1 MMSEKRKMTERIYRV
16 EVGAHFASKL
26 EPVHNPHDGTSVI
39 GFRQK
44 DGTILKPWIVWEK
57 DIKGKGKVYEDI
69 RSEVE
74 LEKAGII
81 GMDYTGGEIEDE
93 GPA

>member
-1 MMSEKRKMTERIYRV
+1 MTDRIYHV
-16 EVGAHFASKL
+16 EVGAHFMSGL
-26 EPVHNPHDGTSVI
+26 EPILNPRDGTRII

-44 DGTILKPWIVWEK
+44 DGTILKPWIVWER
-57 DIKGKGKVYEDI
+57 DIKGEGKTYKDI

-74 LEKAGII
+74 LGKAGII
-81 GMDYTGGEIEDE
+81 GMDYCGEKIEDE